1 MNARA
6 ERAEDV
12 TLRRND
18 FVGVRE
24 CCRRS
29 GLPARPIG
37 FDGFDGPGDPSYVQC
52 RHGCGCAGCVVAAH
66 VQAVESALERRPE
79 IMHEV
84 PAGGRIGFR
93 RHAAQIRRQL
103 IDRPVRLGR
112 TEQNDVRIDAKPRA
126 VFVVAAFRIVELN
139 APSIALLLL
148 DGSQSDSP
156 GDGFAIE
163 QAADNPLVLC
173 ERLPTQCQRPDLGR
187 VQHNDPRP
195 PAGLR
200 QSRGQRVSRGTELV
214 LAFVQQDR
222 HGTLTLIEEAGD
234 LFRADQI
241 GRNAGG

>member
-1 MNARA
+1 
-6 ERAEDV
+6 
-12 TLRRND
+12 
-18 FVGVRE
+18 
-24 CCRRS
+24 
-29 GLPARPIG
+29 
-37 FDGFDGPGDPSYVQC
+37 
-52 RHGCGCAGCVVAAH
+52 
-66 VQAVESALERRPE
+66 
-79 IMHEV
+79 MHEV

-241 GRNAGG
+241 GRNAGGQRIGRSRLDRLGSSVSQHEIAHHQLEFRRDGEGRHGDVERLLFAE